1 MSDAKIKDY
10 MTKDPNA
17 QNFMRNMLPGAVA
30 EGTGTIAN
38 GNNSKENSLERVQN
52 GQNQRSGA
60 QIRMRN
66 VKVNQM
72 RKYEEKYRWP
82 YYDSYAPNV
91 AMHKPDE

>member
-38 GNNSKENSLERVQN
+38 GNNSKENSLERGNN
-52 GQNQRSGA
+52 GQN
-60 QIRMRN
+60 
-66 VKVNQM
+66 
-72 RKYEEKYRWP
+72 
-82 YYDSYAPNV
+82 
-91 AMHKPDE
+91 